1 MDASER
7 TPRAAPDLRWVRA
20 PQQARSQETLD
31 RILDAAESLVTEKGF
46 EDATVAE
53 VARRAGSSVG
63 AFYARFRDKTG
74 LLYALYDRYLEQA
87 MATADVALDPE
98 RWQGT
103 AIPDLLRSVVRFL
116 VEVYRERQGL
126 IRAFVVRNQSD
137 VEFRARQERLSHY
150 VNAKLSDLLL
160 ARSAEIAHPNPAR
173 AAAFGLTMSV
183 STIESAVLFAELRS
197 SDLLLSDDELAAELT
212 RAFLAYLGVT
222 ERNEIQST
230 SEEPVR

>member
-1 MDASER
+1 MDESER
-7 TPRAAPDLRWVRA
+7 TPRATPDLRWVRA

-116 VEVYRERQGL
+116 VEVYRERQ
-126 IRAFVVRNQSD
+126 
-137 VEFRARQERLSHY
+137 RQPWRT
-150 VNAKLSDLLL
+150 
-160 ARSAEIAHPNPAR
+160 P
-173 AAAFGLTMSV
+173 
-183 STIESAVLFAELRS
+183 
-197 SDLLLSDDELAAELT
+197 
-212 RAFLAYLGVT
+212 
-222 ERNEIQST
+222 
-230 SEEPVR
+230 

>member
-7 TPRAAPDLRWVRA
+7 TPRATPDLRWVRA
-20 PQQARSQETLD
+20 PQQVRSQETLD

-150 VNAKLSDLLL
+150 VNAKLSALLL

-222 ERNEIQST
+222 ERNEVPST
-230 SEEPVR
+230 F

>member
-1 MDASER
+1 MDESER
-7 TPRAAPDLRWVRA
+7 TPRATPDLRWVRA

-150 VNAKLSDLLL
+150 VNAKLSALLL

-222 ERNEIQST
+222 ERNEVPST
-230 SEEPVR
+230 F